1 MAPMEDRLAPLG
13 GVLDALLA
21 RVAAVEEQL
30 SASEKE
36 TLISA
41 AVSPPQPHSTN
52 NDDIIA
58 ALNSEILSLQE
69 QLATSEKQR
78 QRLERQLTSAGI
90 KIISEDIPYELAKSK
105 IATISARMNE
115 IQVEQ
120 TAASSGDDDDN
131 NDEAKAAAVEQ
142 QKKLREEYYVLELE
156 MEKYNNA
163 LIIADEHIQQ
173 MNEAEEKWE
182 TSIASDNQIALR
194 CVRRHMPVNIKYYT
208 EEQLVTE
215 VTPNNQH
222 LSKVIAR
229 KFKRCNVLQLL
240 RMDPLSIR
248 NLHPAIL
255 ENMRVTGMTL
265 TERRAVYCHLTESR
279 PSSSSQLDDN
289 SNDHM
294 TIAELWKK
302 NRKDPMV
309 ERKLQ
314 WYNMMRDNLKSA
326 LSTYEAHVNECS
338 VGGEDDPTGE
348 HHECKLIGNQ
358 CPIRADRNVINYYDN
373 DYGYPDGDVYQEVE
387 EVATV
392 SLSLSSNN
400 GNNLEMI
407 DPKQLSEDRVKE
419 EIRTRKKLAYEE
431 WQRTYEK
438 EYEKFVESAAAR
450 KVKITELES
459 QIEQYNQD
467 VRDYNEEY
475 QQLKSQ
481 LGGLP
486 KGSSDRLLLMKK
498 VNVSQTKCADANR
511 ACVLAGEELDKLKE
525 GLKDEEEFVCSVPKP
540 EWDENEK
547 EDGQKSNGVASLRSS
562 LPSLSTGG
570 GIEVGGCGREELF
583 DMVSPIQVNRKGTGG
598 GDESRRSSAGGGG
611 GRGGLLAAIQGR
623 GRGGGGTLRAARSS
637 SSSGSDR
644 GGLLAA
650 IQSRGK
656 SERVL
661 TDSAEAE
668 GEEKP
673 VTSRGFQLKVP
684 NRETFKESS
693 FVPQCQNGSA
703 SAAPKKDATAAPTDI
718 QAGVVSPVKAKEE
731 GAVPATA
738 DASNGSTNNGS
749 SSYTREPVQGS
760 VVSSTVG
767 NNGQDY
773 SRKPSTDSVSSEN
786 SKTHTFYR
794 KTSSSGA
801 PGSDYK
807 RSQSGGS
814 GVQKTALVDCPPKEN
829 VLHKMKAREEEVLKR
844 EQMRRAA
851 EEKAKADAAERAER
865 LKQEKEA
872 RLLEEAREKEESE
885 RKERER
891 VELLAKQKEE
901 EERNR
906 RLAKEAERER
916 LRKEEEEK
924 AAASDRIKSDKVA
937 ELKERVKKAQEEA
950 AEYEDKMQQTKLELK
965 DLPRGSK
972 DRVTK
977 MKEINM
983 YQQKRGEAKKAIEA
997 AEAELQTFLN
1007 PESAPSNMRR
1017 GGSRRLVK

>member
-36 TLISA
+36 ALISA
-41 AVSPPQPHSTN
+41 ASTNDNDNVN

-58 ALNSEILSLQE
+58 SLNSEILSLRE

-115 IQVEQ
+115 IQLEQ
-120 TAASSGDDDDN
+120 TAASSGDDDND
-131 NDEAKAAAVEQ
+131 DEAKAAAVEQ

-163 LIIADEHIQQ
+163 LLMADEHIQQ
-173 MNEAEEKWE
+173 MNEAEERWE
-182 TSIASDNQIALR
+182 TSIQSDNRIALLA
-194 CVRRHMPVNIKYYT
+194 VRRHMPVNIKYYT
-208 EEQLVTE
+208 EEQLVSE
-215 VTPNNQH
+215 LTPNGQH

-289 SNDHM
+289 NNDNM

-326 LSTYEAHVNECS
+326 LSSYEAHINECS
-338 VGGEDDPTGE
+338 GGDDPTGQ

-358 CPIRADRNVINYYDN
+358 CPIRADRNVINYYAN

-392 SLSLSSNN
+392 SLSLSNN
-400 GNNLEMI
+400 NSSEMMI

-438 EYEKFVESAAAR
+438 EYEKFVETVADR
-450 KVKITELES
+450 KVKITELEN

-467 VRDYNEEY
+467 VHDYNEEY
-475 QQLKSQ
+475 QELKSQ

-486 KGSSDRLLLMKK
+486 KGSSDRLSLMKR

-511 ACVLAGEELDKLKE
+511 ACALAGQELDKLKE

-570 GIEVGGCGREELF
+570 GMEVGGCGREELF
-583 DMVSPIQVNRKGTGG
+583 DMVSPIQVSRKGNGG
-598 GDESRRSSAGGGG
+598 GGESRRRSSAGGGG

-623 GRGGGGTLRAARSS
+623 GRGGGSLRAAR

-668 GEEKP
+668 AEEKP

-693 FVPQCQNGSA
+693 LVPQCQNGSA
-703 SAAPKKDATAAPTDI
+703 SAGPKKDDAATPTDI
-718 QAGVVSPVKAKEE
+718 QDGVVSAVKAKEE
-731 GAVPATA
+731 GDVPAAT
-738 DASNGSTNNGS
+738 DVSNGATKDGPS
-749 SSYTREPVQGS
+749 SSTREPVQSS
-760 VVSSTVG
+760 VVTSTLS

-773 SRKPSTDSVSSEN
+773 SRKPSTESASSEN
-786 SKTHTFYR
+786 SQTQTHTFHR
-794 KTSSSGA
+794 KPSLSGA
-801 PGSDYK
+801 PGIDYK
-807 RSQSGGS
+807 RSESGGS
-814 GVQKTALVDCPPKEN
+814 GVQKTALVDCPPPKEN
-829 VLHKMKAREEEVLKR
+829 ILHKMKAREEEVLKR

-924 AAASDRIKSDKVA
+924 AAESDRIKSDKVA
-937 ELKERVKKAQEEA
+937 ELKERVKKAHEEA
-950 AEYEDKMQQTKLELK
+950 AEYEEKMQQTKLELK
-965 DLPRGSK
+965 ELPRGSK

-977 MKEINM
+977 MKEVNM

-997 AEAELQTFLN
+997 ADAELQTFLN

>member
-13 GVLDALLA
+13 GFLDALLA

-30 SASEKE
+30 STSEKE
-36 TLISA
+36 ALISA
-41 AVSPPQPHSTN
+41 AALPPQQQQSTN
-52 NDDIIA
+52 DDNDIIA
-58 ALNSEILSLQE
+58 ALNSEILSLRE

-120 TAASSGDDDDN
+120 TAASGNDDDN
-131 NDEAKAAAVEQ
+131 NDNAAKAAAVEQ

-173 MNEAEEKWE
+173 INEAEEKWE
-182 TSIASDNQIALR
+182 TSIQSDNQIALR

-279 PSSSSQLDDN
+279 PSSLSQIDDN
-289 SNDHM
+289 SNDNM

-326 LSTYEAHVNECS
+326 LSSYEAHVNEC
-338 VGGEDDPTGE
+338 GGSDDPTGE

-400 GNNLEMI
+400 GNNSEMI

-419 EIRTRKKLAYEE
+419 EIRTRTKLAYEE

-438 EYEKFVESAAAR
+438 EYEKFVESVAAR

-467 VRDYNEEY
+467 VHDYNEEY

-547 EDGQKSNGVASLRSS
+547 EDGQKSNGAVSMRSS

-583 DMVSPIQVNRKGTGG
+583 DMVSPIQVSRKGTGTWG
-598 GDESRRSSAGGGG
+598 GDESRRRSSAGGGG

-623 GRGGGGTLRAARSS
+623 GRGGGGGGTLRAAR

-668 GEEKP
+668 GGEEKP

-703 SAAPKKDATAAPTDI
+703 SAAPKKDDTAAPTDI

-749 SSYTREPVQGS
+749 SSCTREPVQGS
-760 VVSSTVG
+760 IVSSTVS

-773 SRKPSTDSVSSEN
+773 SRKPSTDSVSSES

-814 GVQKTALVDCPPKEN
+814 GVQKTALVDCPPPKEN

-844 EQMRRAA
+844 EQMRKAA

-916 LRKEEEEK
+916 LRKKEEEK
-924 AAASDRIKSDKVA
+924 AAESDRIKSDKVA
-937 ELKERVKKAQEEA
+937 ELKERVKKAEDEA
-950 AEYEDKMQQTKLELK
+950 AEYEEKMQQTKLELK

-997 AEAELQTFLN
+997 AEAELQ
-1007 PESAPSNMRR
+1007 
-1017 GGSRRLVK
+1017 